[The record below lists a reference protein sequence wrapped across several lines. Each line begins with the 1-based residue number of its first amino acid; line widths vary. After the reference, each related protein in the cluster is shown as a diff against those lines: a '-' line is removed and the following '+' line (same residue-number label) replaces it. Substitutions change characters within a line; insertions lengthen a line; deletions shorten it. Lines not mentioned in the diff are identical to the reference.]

1 MLDAIRD
8 GWIPATAVSAYTARQ
23 LLDIGDESIAERVRK
38 LWGHVRTSPAEK
50 QATMA
55 AYRSDLS
62 PDHLANADLKAGR
75 ALFNKKCAQCH
86 KLYGEGA
93 SIGPDLT
100 GSQRTSLDY
109 LLQHVVDP
117 GAVVPNEYKVFTLLT
132 NDGRVIQG
140 VVPEQNDKVVT
151 IQTPTERIVID
162 RNEIDTFE
170 PASLSMM
177 PEGLLESLTPAERR
191 DLVGYLSTPS
201 APVRE

>member
-1 MLDAIRD
+1 M
-8 GWIPATAVSAYTARQ
+8 
-23 LLDIGDESIAERVRK
+23 ES
-38 LWGHVRTSPAEK
+38 TSPAEK
-50 QATMA
+50 QQTMA
-55 AYRSDLS
+55 AYRTELAS
-62 PDHLANADLKAGR
+62 DHLAAADLKAGR
-75 ALFNKKCAQCH
+75 ALFKNKCAQCH

-117 GAVVPNEYKVFTLLT
+117 GAVVPNEYKVYTLLT
-132 NDGRVIQG
+132 NDGRLVQG
-140 VVPEQNDKVVT
+140 VVPEQNDKVVV

-162 RNEIDTFE
+162 RTDIDEFT

-201 APVRE
+201 APGRQ